1 VRPGRR
7 GPGPGVDGAAPAA
20 FVEAIQ
26 EREKREKER
35 ADPGTIPAYVHQAD
49 TSADEHKRDGL
60 HGGRGVLCSSAT
72 QRT

>member
-1 VRPGRR
+1 VGQGR
-7 GPGPGVDGAAPAA
+7 VWTGAAPAA

-35 ADPGTIPAYVHQAD
+35 ADLGTIPAYVHQAD

-60 HGGRGVLCSSAT
+60 HGGRGVLCSSVT